1 MLFVTVQLK
10 SKVRT
15 DQYRSIEENLHIFFL
30 GTEEIDHHL
39 VTSQGPAT
47 SIVFALTLVELLKG
61 KDEAT
66 KVKDGLLA

>member
-1 MLFVTVQLK
+1 MK
-10 SKVRT
+10 H
-15 DQYRSIEENLHIFFL
+15 RSIEENVDISCL
-30 GTEEIDHHL
+30 GTEEKDHHL

-61 KDEAT
+61 KEEAT